1 MAGQNPHQP
10 ERRDGLDGTLADGI
24 HHRPVRVYFED
35 TDFSGV
41 VYHAAYL
48 KFMERGRSDF
58 MRCLKLSHAA
68 LAEHG
73 MAFGVAHMDIRFRAG
88 AGIDDLLLVRSAIV
102 EFSGA
107 RAVFEQ
113 SVLRDNRPLVEAR
126 VTVALIRNGRPQRLP
141 AEIRTLFGTVCQAP

>member
-1 MAGQNPHQP
+1 MQP
-10 ERRDGLDGTLADGI
+10 ESDRWGAIDGMIAGGVHERA
-24 HHRPVRVYFED
+24 VRVYFED

-68 LAEHG
+68 LAENG

-88 AGIDDLLLVRSAIV
+88 AGIDDLLLVRSTIV
-102 EFSGA
+102 AFSGA
-107 RAVFEQ
+107 RVVFQQ
-113 SVLRDNRPLVEAR
+113 SVLREGKSLVVAK
-126 VTVALIRNGRPQRLP
+126 VTVALIRDGRPQRLP
-141 AEIRTLFGTVCQAP
+141 ADIHRIFSAVCKSP

>member
-1 MAGQNPHQP
+1 MASEIQN
-10 ERRDGLDGTLADGI
+10 ELNRWSTIDGTIADGV
-24 HHRPVRVYFED
+24 HERAVRIYFED

-58 MRCLKLSHAA
+58 MRCLKLSHGA
-68 LAEHG
+68 LAENG

-88 AGIDDLLLVRSAIV
+88 ASIDDLLLVRSVIV

-107 RAVFEQ
+107 RAVFQQ
-113 SVLRDNRPLVEAR
+113 SVLRDDITLVEAK
-126 VTVALIRNGRPQRLP
+126 VTVALIRDGRPQRLP
-141 AEIRTLFGTVCQAP
+141 ADIQTLFRTVCRSQ